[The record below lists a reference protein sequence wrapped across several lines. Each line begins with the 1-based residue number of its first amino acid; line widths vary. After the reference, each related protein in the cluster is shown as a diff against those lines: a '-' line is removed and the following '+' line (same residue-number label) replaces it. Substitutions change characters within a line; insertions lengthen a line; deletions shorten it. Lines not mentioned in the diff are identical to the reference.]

1 MIGFRTTFY
10 NGEKSCNAVAHQP
23 KRYFVFKKCEF
34 RIYFIQNLTKL
45 SQLIIKLDLISL
57 NLHLIQAIFIIDI
70 WKKLIFYLLAQGEEL
85 N

>member
-1 MIGFRTTFY
+1 MIGFRITCY

-34 RIYFIQNLTKL
+34 RIDLIQNLTKIP
-45 SQLIIKLDLISL
+45 QLIIKLDLINFKITL
-57 NLHLIQAIFIIDI
+57 NSGDN
-70 WKKLIFYLLAQGEEL
+70 Y

>member
-1 MIGFRTTFY
+1 M
-10 NGEKSCNAVAHQP
+10 
-23 KRYFVFKKCEF
+23 FKKCEF
-34 RIYFIQNLTKL
+34 KIELIQNLTKL
-45 SQLIIKLDLISL
+45 YQLVIKLDLISL